1 MPTTPT
7 YPGVYIE
14 EDASLAL
21 SVSQG
26 NTAIPV
32 FIGRFS
38 PKKISA
44 TPEIT
49 RVSSWLDFTNLF
61 NVGCIRSV
69 AIKSTE
75 STPPP
80 SLSVPEK
87 SEGNADN
94 KHNNVEDKSNAKIKH
109 IAETK
114 NNAETKANAEVQ
126 DYAAVVPVTKP
137 THIDGKSTH
146 YIHQVITVT
155 YTTSSDALKLYFQ
168 NGGGPC
174 YILPISNSE
183 DTNTLALIP
192 ELIEQALE
200 ITLIVCPEQDPAYQ
214 SAIYGNLTPLLKAGY
229 FLIADNPNKETALS
243 VSLQSQTATY
253 YPAVKVSQLIQV
265 EENTV
270 TVSGYQDA
278 KVTHLAE
285 LKQQNSGLYK
295 QVIEAIKQKIADN
308 KKLIPASAIMAG
320 VYCATDARR
329 GVWKAP
335 ANVVLS
341 GISDV
346 ADRLTEDEQGTMN
359 QKGINAIRYFTNKG
373 FVVWGTRTLQDDD
386 NWRYIPVR
394 RLFNAAERDIK
405 QAMRFAV
412 FEPNSQPTWER
423 VRSAI
428 DNYLHQLWQQGALA
442 GNSPQ
447 EAYFVQIG
455 QGVTMSDIDI
465 KQGKMVVKVG
475 MAAVRPA
482 EFIILQFSQNV
493 AQ

>member
-1 MPTTPT
+1 MPIAPT

-21 SVSQG
+21 SISQG

-38 PKKISA
+38 PKKTSS
-44 TPEIT
+44 TPQVT

-61 NVGCIRSV
+61 HVGGVMSI
-69 AIKSTE
+69 AIKSIPP
-75 STPPP
+75 SPPP
-80 SLSVPEK
+80 SPPKKSKKVEGDISVENNEVVNDDTNGKEEK
-87 SEGNADN
+87 KADYTYE
-94 KHNNVEDKSNAKIKH
+94 V
-109 IAETK
+109 IA
-114 NNAETKANAEVQ
+114 N
-126 DYAAVVPVTKP
+126 
-137 THIDGKSTH
+137 
-146 YIHQVITVT
+146 

-174 YILPISNSE
+174 YILPIADLE
-183 DTNTLALIP
+183 DTKTLGLIP

-200 ITLIVCPEQDPAYQ
+200 ITLIVCSEQNSGYQ
-214 SAIYGNLTPLLKAGY
+214 SQIYNSLTPSLLNAGY
-229 FLIADNPNKETALS
+229 FLIADNQGKTTALS
-243 VSLQSQTATY
+243 ANVPSQTATY
-253 YPAVKVSQLIQV
+253 YPAVKVSQPIQM
-265 EENTV
+265 EESLV
-270 TVSGYQDA
+270 VVSGYQDA
-278 KVTHLAE
+278 EKNEVTNLTE
-285 LKQQNSGLYK
+285 LKEKNLNVYQ
-295 QVIEAIKQKIADN
+295 EAICKIQN
-308 KKLIPASAIMAG
+308 INRMIPASAVMAG
-320 VYCATDARR
+320 VYCATDTHR

-341 GISDV
+341 GISDIEE
-346 ADRLTEDEQGTMN
+346 RLTEDEQGTMN
-359 QKGINAIRYFTNKG
+359 QKGINAIRYFNNRG
-373 FVVWGTRTLQDDD
+373 FVVWGSRTLKDDD

-428 DNYLHQLWQQGALA
+428 DNYLHQLWQQGALV

-455 QGVTMSDIDI
+455 QGITMSESDIR
-465 KQGKMVVKVG
+465 QGRMIVKVG

-482 EFIILQFSQNV
+482 EFIILQFSQKV

>member
-44 TPEIT
+44 TPQMT
-49 RVSSWLDFTNLF
+49 RVSSWLDFTNQF
-61 NVGCIRSV
+61 HVGCIRSV
-69 AIKSTE
+69 TIKLTE
-75 STPPP
+75 STPPSAP
-80 SLSVPEK
+80 SVPEK
-87 SEGNADN
+87 NEDN
-94 KHNNVEDKSNAKIKH
+94 EKTENHIKDKDDAETENNTKAKSNI
-109 IAETK
+109 ETFAAQK
-114 NNAETKANAEVQ
+114 MTLYTDDNNNS
-126 DYAAVVPVTKP
+126 DSYN
-137 THIDGKSTH
+137 
-146 YIHQVITVT
+146 ITVGT

-174 YILPISNSE
+174 YILPISNPE
-183 DTNTLALIP
+183 DSNTLALIP
-192 ELIEQALE
+192 ELIKQALE
-200 ITLIVCPEQDPAYQ
+200 ITLIVCPEQDSNYQ
-214 SAIYGNLTPLLKAGY
+214 SKIYNSLTSSLLNEGY
-229 FLIADNPNKETALS
+229 FLIADNQDKKNALS

-253 YPAVKVSQLIQV
+253 YPAVKVSQLIQI
-265 EENTV
+265 EESSIE
-270 TVSGYQDA
+270 VSGYQDK

-285 LKQQNSGLYK
+285 LKRQNSELYAR
-295 QVIEAIKQKIADN
+295 VIKAIKQRIADN
-308 KKLIPASAIMAG
+308 KNLIPASAIMAG

-346 ADRLTEDEQGTMN
+346 ADRLSNNEQSAMN
-359 QKGINAIRYFTNKG
+359 QKGINAIRYFSNKG
-373 FVVWGTRTLQDDD
+373 FVVWGARTLQDDD

-455 QGVTMSDIDI
+455 QGVTMSDDDI

-493 AQ
+493 TQ

>member
-1 MPTTPT
+1 MPTVPT

-14 EDASLAL
+14 EDAPPAL

-38 PKKISA
+38 LKKPSTTT
-44 TPEIT
+44 TPQVT

-61 NVGCIRSV
+61 HVGCVTSI
-69 AIKSTE
+69 AIKST
-75 STPPP
+75 PP
-80 SLSVPEK
+80 SAAKKPKKVEK
-87 SEGNADN
+87 IEGDISTENKATKENEEVNSNTETEEEKKADY
-94 KHNNVEDKSNAKIKH
+94 
-109 IAETK
+109 TY
-114 NNAETKANAEVQ
+114 EV
-126 DYAAVVPVTKP
+126 
-137 THIDGKSTH
+137 
-146 YIHQVITVT
+146 TVGT

-174 YILPISNSE
+174 YILPIADSE
-183 DTNTLALIP
+183 DTKTLALIP
-192 ELIEQALE
+192 ELIKQALE
-200 ITLIVCPEQDPAYQ
+200 ITLIVCPEQDSDYQ
-214 SAIYGNLTPLLKAGY
+214 SKIYNNLTSSLLNEGY
-229 FLIADNPNKETALS
+229 FLIADNQDKAFAISTN
-243 VSLQSQTATY
+243 VSSQTATY
-253 YPAVKVSQLIQV
+253 YPAVKVSQLMQT
-265 EENTV
+265 EESLIDV
-270 TVSGYQDA
+270 LGYKDA
-278 KVTHLAE
+278 KANNITNLTE
-285 LKQQNSGLYK
+285 LKEKNPNVYK
-295 QVIEAIKQKIADN
+295 EAITAIKNVN
-308 KKLIPASAIMAG
+308 KTIPASAIMAG
-320 VYCATDARR
+320 VYCATDASR

-335 ANVVLS
+335 ANIVLS

-346 ADRLTEDEQGTMN
+346 EERLTEDEQGTMN
-359 QKGINAIRYFTNKG
+359 QKGINVIRYFNNRG
-373 FVVWGTRTLQDDD
+373 FVVWGTRTLKDDD

-428 DNYLHQLWQQGALA
+428 DNYLHQLWQQGALV
-442 GNSPQ
+442 GSHPQ

-455 QGVTMSDIDI
+455 QGVTMSEVDI
-465 KQGKMVVKVG
+465 KQGRMIVKVG

-482 EFIILQFSQNV
+482 EFIILQFSQKV

>member
-32 FIGRFS
+32 FIGRFLT
-38 PKKISA
+38 KKTSTTPQA
-44 TPEIT
+44 TRI
-49 RVSSWLDFTNLF
+49 SSWLDFTNLF
-61 NVGCIRSV
+61 HLGCVTSI
-69 AIKSTE
+69 AITSTAP
-75 STPPP
+75 TPPEKP
-80 SLSVPEK
+80 KTDDGDTSVKDDAKAATLS
-87 SEGNADN
+87 AD
-94 KHNNVEDKSNAKIKH
+94 E
-109 IAETK
+109 ETP
-114 NNAETKANAEVQ
+114 
-126 DYAAVVPVTKP
+126 DYTYQVVV
-137 THIDGKSTH
+137 D
-146 YIHQVITVT
+146 T
-155 YTTSSDALKLYFQ
+155 YTTGSDALKLYFQ

-174 YILPISNSE
+174 YILPIT
-183 DTNTLALIP
+183 DTQEATLAFIP
-192 ELIEQALE
+192 ELIKQALE
-200 ITLIVCPEQDPAYQ
+200 ITLIVCPEQDSNYQ
-214 SAIYGNLTPLLKAGY
+214 SKIYNSLTPALLNEGY
-229 FLIADNPNKETALS
+229 FLIADNQDKASAIS
-243 VSLQSQTATY
+243 VNVPSQTATY
-253 YPAVKVSQLIQV
+253 YPAVKVSQLMQT
-265 EENTV
+265 EESLV
-270 TVSGYQDA
+270 AVSGYRDA
-278 KVTHLAE
+278 DTTSDTITNLVQ
-285 LKQQNSGLYK
+285 LKEKNLDVYQQA
-295 QVIEAIKQKIADN
+295 VAAIQNISRT
-308 KKLIPASAIMAG
+308 IPVSAVMAG
-320 VYCATDARR
+320 VYCATDASR

-346 ADRLTEDEQGTMN
+346 AERLSEDEQGAMN
-359 QKGINAIRYFTNKG
+359 QNGINAIRYFSNKG
-373 FVVWGTRTLQDDD
+373 FVVWGARTLQDDD

-455 QGVTMSDIDI
+455 QGLTMSDADI

-493 AQ
+493 TQ

>member
-1 MPTTPT
+1 MPAIPTMSTTPT

-44 TPEIT
+44 TPQIT
-49 RVSSWLDFTNLF
+49 HVSSWLDFTNLF

-69 AIKSTE
+69 AIKLTE
-75 STPPP
+75 PTSP
-80 SLSVPEK
+80 SAPSVPEK
-87 SEGNADN
+87 NEGNE
-94 KHNNVEDKSNAKIKH
+94 KTESNTKA
-109 IAETK
+109 K
-114 NNAETKANAEVQ
+114 NNIETFVAQKMTLDTDDKNNS
-126 DYAAVVPVTKP
+126 DSYN
-137 THIDGKSTH
+137 
-146 YIHQVITVT
+146 ITVGT

-174 YILPISNSE
+174 YILPISHSE

-253 YPAVKVSQLIQV
+253 YPAVKVSQLIQMEESTIAV
-265 EENTV
+265 E
-270 TVSGYQDA
+270 GYQDK

-285 LKQQNSGLYK
+285 LKKQNSELYA
-295 QVIEAIKQKIADN
+295 QVIQAIKQKIADN
-308 KKLIPASAIMAG
+308 KKLIPASAVMAG
-320 VYCATDARR
+320 VYCATDANR

-346 ADRLTEDEQGTMN
+346 AERLSNSEQSTIN
-359 QKGINAIRYFTNKG
+359 QKGINAIRYFSNKG
-373 FVVWGTRTLQDDD
+373 FVVWGARTLQDDD

-455 QGVTMSDIDI
+455 QGITMSDIDI

>member
-32 FIGRFS
+32 FIGRFL
-38 PKKISA
+38 PKKTST
-44 TPEIT
+44 TPQIT
-49 RVSSWLDFTNLF
+49 RVNSWLDFTNLF
-61 NVGCIRSV
+61 NVGCARSI
-69 AIKSTE
+69 AITSTE
-75 STPPP
+75 PTPSEKPKTVEGDV
-80 SLSVPEK
+80 SVK
-87 SEGNADN
+87 DN
-94 KHNNVEDKSNAKIKH
+94 ERVENDTAVTT
-109 IAETK
+109 A
-114 NNAETKANAEVQ
+114 ANATTPNATEETPGYTYQ
-126 DYAAVVPVTKP
+126 VVV
-137 THIDGKSTH
+137 DS
-146 YIHQVITVT
+146 
-155 YTTSSDALKLYFQ
+155 YTISSDALKLYFQ

-174 YILPISNSE
+174 YLLPIT
-183 DTNTLALIP
+183 DTSKTDTLTLIP
-192 ELIEQALE
+192 QLIEQALE
-200 ITLIVCPEQDPAYQ
+200 ITLIVCPEQDSDYQ
-214 SAIYGNLTPLLKAGY
+214 GQIYNNLTPPLLNNGY
-229 FLIADNPNKETALS
+229 FLIADNQDKATAIS
-243 VSLQSQTATY
+243 ANVPSQTATY
-253 YPAVKVSQLIQV
+253 YPAVKVSQLMQT
-265 EENTV
+265 EEELV
-270 TVSGYQDA
+270 AVSGYKDA
-278 KVTHLAE
+278 NTTSDKVTNLAQ
-285 LKQQNSGLYK
+285 LKEKNPDVYQQ
-295 QVIEAIKQKIADN
+295 AITKIQDIS
-308 KKLIPASAIMAG
+308 KTIPASAVMAG

-346 ADRLTEDEQGTMN
+346 AERLTDDEQGTMN
-359 QKGINAIRYFTNKG
+359 QNGINAIRYFTNKG

-447 EAYFVQIG
+447 EAYFVQVG
-455 QGVTMSDIDI
+455 QDLTMSDTDI
-465 KQGKMVVKVG
+465 KQGKMIVKVG

>member
-38 PKKISA
+38 PKKTST
-44 TPEIT
+44 TPQAT
-49 RVSSWLDFTNLF
+49 RVSSWLDFTHLF
-61 NVGCIRSV
+61 NVGCITSIT
-69 AIKSTE
+69 IKSTAP
-75 STPPP
+75 TPPP
-80 SLSVPEK
+80 PPEK
-87 SEGNADN
+87 AD
-94 KHNNVEDKSNAKIKH
+94 
-109 IAETK
+109 
-114 NNAETKANAEVQ
+114 NNAEVAAMTDIAPDADDTGTDYTYEV
-126 DYAAVVPVTKP
+126 
-137 THIDGKSTH
+137 
-146 YIHQVITVT
+146 TVGT
-155 YTTSSDALKLYFQ
+155 YTTSSDALRLYFQ

-174 YILPISNSE
+174 YILPIANTE
-183 DTNTLALIP
+183 DSATLALIP

-200 ITLIVCPEQDPAYQ
+200 ITLIVCPEQDASYQ
-214 SAIYGNLTPLLKAGY
+214 SQIYNSLTPALLNAGY
-229 FLIADNPNKETALS
+229 FLIADNQNKTTAIS
-243 VSLQSQTATY
+243 TNVASQTAAY
-253 YPAVKVSQLIQV
+253 YPAVRVSQLIQA
-265 EENTV
+265 EENSI
-270 TVSGYQDA
+270 TVSGYEDA
-278 KVTHLAE
+278 TTKPDAVKNLAQ
-285 LKQQNSGLYK
+285 LKEKNKSVYQQT
-295 QVIEAIKQKIADN
+295 VDAIKSAITSN
-308 KKLIPASAIMAG
+308 GNIIPASAVMAG
-320 VYCATDARR
+320 VYCATDASR

-346 ADRLTEDEQGTMN
+346 AERLTDDQQGEMN
-359 QKGINAIRYFTNKG
+359 SKGINAIRYFSHKG
-373 FVVWGTRTLQDDD
+373 FVVWGARTLQNND

-394 RLFNAAERDIK
+394 RLFNSAERDIK

-423 VRSAI
+423 VKSAI
-428 DNYLHQLWQQGALA
+428 DNYLYSLWQQGALA
-442 GNSPQ
+442 GNKPQ

-455 QGVTMSDIDI
+455 QGITMSDDDI
-465 KQGKMVVKVG
+465 KQGKMIVKIG

>member
-1 MPTTPT
+1 
-7 YPGVYIE
+7 
-14 EDASLAL
+14 
-21 SVSQG
+21 
-26 NTAIPV
+26 
-32 FIGRFS
+32 
-38 PKKISA
+38 
-44 TPEIT
+44 
-49 RVSSWLDFTNLF
+49 
-61 NVGCIRSV
+61 
-69 AIKSTE
+69 
-75 STPPP
+75 
-80 SLSVPEK
+80 
-87 SEGNADN
+87 
-94 KHNNVEDKSNAKIKH
+94 
-109 IAETK
+109 
-114 NNAETKANAEVQ
+114 
-126 DYAAVVPVTKP
+126 
-137 THIDGKSTH
+137 
-146 YIHQVITVT
+146 
-155 YTTSSDALKLYFQ
+155 
-168 NGGGPC
+168 
-174 YILPISNSE
+174 
-183 DTNTLALIP
+183 
-192 ELIEQALE
+192 
-200 ITLIVCPEQDPAYQ
+200 
-214 SAIYGNLTPLLKAGY
+214 
-229 FLIADNPNKETALS
+229 
-243 VSLQSQTATY
+243 
-253 YPAVKVSQLIQV
+253 
-265 EENTV
+265 
-270 TVSGYQDA
+270 
-278 KVTHLAE
+278 
-285 LKQQNSGLYK
+285 
-295 QVIEAIKQKIADN
+295 
-308 KKLIPASAIMAG
+308 MAG

>member
-1 MPTTPT
+1 MSTTPT

-44 TPEIT
+44 TPQIT
-49 RVSSWLDFTNLF
+49 HVSSWLDFTNLF

-69 AIKSTE
+69 AIKLTE
-75 STPPP
+75 PTSP
-80 SLSVPEK
+80 SAPSVPEK
-87 SEGNADN
+87 NEGNE
-94 KHNNVEDKSNAKIKH
+94 KTESNTKA
-109 IAETK
+109 K
-114 NNAETKANAEVQ
+114 NNIETFVAQKMTLDTDDKNNS
-126 DYAAVVPVTKP
+126 DSYN
-137 THIDGKSTH
+137 
-146 YIHQVITVT
+146 ITVGT

-174 YILPISNSE
+174 YILPISHSE

-253 YPAVKVSQLIQV
+253 YPAVKVSQLIQMEESTIAV
-265 EENTV
+265 E
-270 TVSGYQDA
+270 GYQDK

-285 LKQQNSGLYK
+285 LKKQNSELYA
-295 QVIEAIKQKIADN
+295 QVIQAIKQKIADN
-308 KKLIPASAIMAG
+308 KKLIPASAVMAG
-320 VYCATDARR
+320 VYCATDANR

-346 ADRLTEDEQGTMN
+346 AERLSNSEQSTIN
-359 QKGINAIRYFTNKG
+359 QKGINAIRYFSNKG
-373 FVVWGTRTLQDDD
+373 FVVWGARTLQDDD

-455 QGVTMSDIDI
+455 QGITMSDIDI

>member
-1 MPTTPT
+1 MSTTPT

-14 EDASLAL
+14 EDTSLAL

-44 TPEIT
+44 TPQVT
-49 RVSSWLDFTNLF
+49 RVSSWLDFTNQF
-61 NVGCIRSV
+61 HVGCITSV
-69 AIKSTE
+69 AVKLTE
-75 STPPP
+75 PTPPP
-80 SLSVPEK
+80 APSHPEK
-87 SEGNADN
+87 NEGNAKAKDN
-94 KHNNVEDKSNAKIKH
+94 VKNFAAQNITLDTND
-109 IAETK
+109 K
-114 NNAETKANAEVQ
+114 NNS
-126 DYAAVVPVTKP
+126 DSYDVT
-137 THIDGKSTH
+137 
-146 YIHQVITVT
+146 TVT

-174 YILPISNSE
+174 YILPIPDSE
-183 DTNTLALIP
+183 DSHTLALIP
-192 ELIEQALE
+192 ELIKQALE
-200 ITLIVCPEQDPAYQ
+200 ITLIVCPEQDSNYQ
-214 SAIYGNLTPLLKAGY
+214 SKIYNSLTSSLLNEGY
-229 FLIADNPNKETALS
+229 FLIADNQDKETALN
-243 VSLQSQTATY
+243 VNLQSQTATY

-265 EENTV
+265 EENSISI
-270 TVSGYQDA
+270 SGYQDE

-285 LKQQNSGLYK
+285 LKKQNSKLYA
-295 QVIEAIKQKIADN
+295 QVIKAIKQKIADN

-346 ADRLTEDEQGTMN
+346 ADRLSDNEQSTMN
-359 QKGINAIRYFTNKG
+359 QKGINAIRYFSNKG
-373 FVVWGTRTLQDDD
+373 FVVWGARTLQDDD

-455 QGVTMSDIDI
+455 QSVTMSDDDI

-493 AQ
+493 TQ

>member
-1 MPTTPT
+1 M
-7 YPGVYIE
+7 
-14 EDASLAL
+14 
-21 SVSQG
+21 
-26 NTAIPV
+26 
-32 FIGRFS
+32 
-38 PKKISA
+38 
-44 TPEIT
+44 
-49 RVSSWLDFTNLF
+49 
-61 NVGCIRSV
+61 
-69 AIKSTE
+69 
-75 STPPP
+75 
-80 SLSVPEK
+80 
-87 SEGNADN
+87 
-94 KHNNVEDKSNAKIKH
+94 
-109 IAETK
+109 
-114 NNAETKANAEVQ
+114 
-126 DYAAVVPVTKP
+126 
-137 THIDGKSTH
+137 
-146 YIHQVITVT
+146 ITVT

-174 YILPISNSE
+174 YILPIA
-183 DTNTLALIP
+183 DTKDITLALIP
-192 ELIEQALE
+192 ELIKQALE
-200 ITLIVCPEQDPAYQ
+200 ITLIVCPEQDSNYQ
-214 SAIYGNLTPLLKAGY
+214 SKIYNNLTSSLLNEGY
-229 FLIADNPNKETALS
+229 FLIADNQDKETALN
-243 VSLQSQTATY
+243 VIPQSQTATY
-253 YPAVKVSQLIQV
+253 YPAVKVSQLIQM
-265 EENTV
+265 EESSV

-278 KVTHLAE
+278 KVTNLAE

-295 QVIEAIKQKIADN
+295 QVIEAIKQKIAEN
-308 KKLIPASAIMAG
+308 KNLIPASAVMAG
-320 VYCATDARR
+320 VYCATDASR

-346 ADRLTEDEQGTMN
+346 ADRLSDNEQSTIN
-359 QKGINAIRYFTNKG
+359 QKGINAIRYFSNKG
-373 FVVWGTRTLQDDD
+373 FVVWGARTLQDDD

-455 QGVTMSDIDI
+455 QGVTMSDTDI

-493 AQ
+493 TQ

>member
-1 MPTTPT
+1 MPAIPTMSTTPT

-32 FIGRFS
+32 FIGRFL
-38 PKKISA
+38 PKKTSA

-61 NVGCIRSV
+61 NVGCVRSI
-69 AIKSTE
+69 AITSTE
-75 STPPP
+75 PTPPKP
-80 SLSVPEK
+80 EPTPPEK
-87 SEGNADN
+87 PQTVEDDVSVKNNEGVKNDTEVAATTQATTPNAD
-94 KHNNVEDKSNAKIKH
+94 
-109 IAETK
+109 ETPPGY
-114 NNAETKANAEVQ
+114 TYQV
-126 DYAAVVPVTKP
+126 AVD
-137 THIDGKSTH
+137 I
-146 YIHQVITVT
+146 
-155 YTTSSDALKLYFQ
+155 YTISSDALKLYFQ

-174 YILPISNSE
+174 YILPIA
-183 DTNTLALIP
+183 DTSKANTLALIP
-192 ELIEQALE
+192 ALIEQALE
-200 ITLIVCPEQDPAYQ
+200 ITLIVCPEQDADYQ
-214 SAIYGNLTPLLKAGY
+214 SQIYNNLTPSLLNNGY
-229 FLIADNPNKETALS
+229 FLIADNQDKATAIS
-243 VSLQSQTATY
+243 ANVPSQTAAY
-253 YPAVKVSQLIQV
+253 YPAVKVSQLMQT
-265 EENTV
+265 EEALV
-270 TVSGYQDA
+270 AVSGYKDA
-278 KVTHLAE
+278 NTTPDKVTNLVQ
-285 LKQQNSGLYK
+285 LKEKNPDVYQQA
-295 QVIEAIKQKIADN
+295 VTAIQNISKT
-308 KKLIPASAIMAG
+308 IPASAVIAG
-320 VYCATDARR
+320 VYCATDASR

-335 ANVVLS
+335 ANVALS

-346 ADRLTEDEQGTMN
+346 AERLTEDEQGTMN
-359 QKGINAIRYFTNKG
+359 QNGINAIRYFSNKG
-373 FVVWGTRTLQDDD
+373 FVVWGARTLQDDD

-405 QAMRFAV
+405 QAMQFAV

-455 QGVTMSDIDI
+455 QGVTMSADDI

-493 AQ
+493 TP

>member
-38 PKKISA
+38 PKKTCT
-44 TPEIT
+44 TPQAT
-49 RVSSWLDFTNLF
+49 RVSSWLDFTNQF
-61 NVGCIRSV
+61 HVGCITS
-69 AIKSTE
+69 IDITSTAP
-75 STPPP
+75 TPP
-80 SLSVPEK
+80 EK
-87 SEGNADN
+87 PKTVESDN
-94 KHNNVEDKSNAKIKH
+94 GAKNDTKT
-109 IAETK
+109 ET
-114 NNAETKANAEVQ
+114 
-126 DYAAVVPVTKP
+126 AVVADAKAATLSADEETPSYKVTV
-137 THIDGKSTH
+137 G
-146 YIHQVITVT
+146 T

-174 YILPISNSE
+174 YILPIANPE
-183 DTNTLALIP
+183 DANTQALIP
-192 ELIEQALE
+192 ELIRQALE
-200 ITLIVCPEQDPAYQ
+200 ITLIVCPEQDSDYQ
-214 SAIYGNLTPLLKAGY
+214 SKIYNSLTPSLLNEGY
-229 FLIADNPNKETALS
+229 FLIADNQNKETKLNIS
-243 VSLQSQTATY
+243 PQSQTATY

-265 EENTV
+265 AESGV
-270 TVSGYQDA
+270 AVSGYQDA
-278 KVTHLAE
+278 KVTNLAE
-285 LKQQNSGLYK
+285 LKKQNSELYG
-295 QVIEAIKQKIADN
+295 QAIEKIKQKIADN
-308 KKLIPASAIMAG
+308 KHIIPASAVMAG
-320 VYCATDARR
+320 VYCATDANR

-341 GISDV
+341 GMSDV
-346 ADRLTEDEQGTMN
+346 VERLTEDEQGTMN
-359 QKGINAIRYFTNKG
+359 QKGINAIRYFTNQG
-373 FVVWGTRTLQDDD
+373 FVVWGARTQQNDD

-405 QAMRFAV
+405 QAMRIAV
-412 FEPNSQPTWER
+412 FEPNSQPTWQR

-455 QGVTMSDIDI
+455 QGLTMSDTDI

-493 AQ
+493 TQ

>member
-44 TPEIT
+44 TPQIT
-49 RVSSWLDFTNLF
+49 RVSNWLDFTNQF
-61 NVGCIRSV
+61 HVGCITSV
-69 AIKSTE
+69 AVKLTE
-75 STPPP
+75 PTLPPAP
-80 SLSVPEK
+80 SHPEK
-87 SEGNADN
+87 NEGNTKTKDN
-94 KHNNVEDKSNAKIKH
+94 VKNFAAQNITLD
-109 IAETK
+109 TDDK
-114 NNAETKANAEVQ
+114 NNS
-126 DYAAVVPVTKP
+126 DSYDVT
-137 THIDGKSTH
+137 
-146 YIHQVITVT
+146 TVT

-174 YILPISNSE
+174 YILPIPDSE
-183 DTNTLALIP
+183 DSHTLALIP
-192 ELIEQALE
+192 ELIKQALE
-200 ITLIVCPEQDPAYQ
+200 ITLIVCPEQDSNYQ
-214 SAIYGNLTPLLKAGY
+214 SKIYNSLTSSLLNEGY
-229 FLIADNPNKETALS
+229 FLITDNQDKETALN
-243 VSLQSQTATY
+243 VSQQSQTATY

-265 EENTV
+265 EENSIAI
-270 TVSGYQDA
+270 SGYQDA
-278 KVTHLAE
+278 KITHLAE
-285 LKQQNSGLYK
+285 LKKQNPELYK
-295 QVIEAIKQKIADN
+295 QVIEAIKRKIADN
-308 KKLIPASAIMAG
+308 KKFIPASAIMAG

-335 ANVVLS
+335 ANVVLK

-346 ADRLTEDEQGTMN
+346 ADRLSDNEQSTMN
-359 QKGINAIRYFTNKG
+359 QKGINAIRYFSNKG
-373 FVVWGTRTLQDDD
+373 FVVWGARTLQDDD

-405 QAMRFAV
+405 QAMRIAV

-455 QGVTMSDIDI
+455 QSVTMSDDDI

-493 AQ
+493 TQ

>member
-1 MPTTPT
+1 MPIVPT

-14 EDASLAL
+14 EDASPAL

-38 PKKISA
+38 LKKPSTTT
-44 TPEIT
+44 TPQVT

-61 NVGCIRSV
+61 HVGCVTSI
-69 AIKSTE
+69 AIKST
-75 STPPP
+75 PP
-80 SLSVPEK
+80 SAAKKPKKVEK
-87 SEGNADN
+87 IEGDISTENKATKENEEVNSNTETEEEKKADY
-94 KHNNVEDKSNAKIKH
+94 
-109 IAETK
+109 TY
-114 NNAETKANAEVQ
+114 EV
-126 DYAAVVPVTKP
+126 
-137 THIDGKSTH
+137 
-146 YIHQVITVT
+146 TVGT

-174 YILPISNSE
+174 YILPIADSE
-183 DTNTLALIP
+183 DTKTLALIP
-192 ELIEQALE
+192 ELIKQALE
-200 ITLIVCPEQDPAYQ
+200 ITLIVCPEQDSDYQ
-214 SAIYGNLTPLLKAGY
+214 SKIYNSLTSSLLNEGY
-229 FLIADNPNKETALS
+229 FLIADNQDKAFAISTN
-243 VSLQSQTATY
+243 VSSQTATY
-253 YPAVKVSQLIQV
+253 YPAVKVSQLMQM
-265 EENTV
+265 EESLIDV
-270 TVSGYQDA
+270 LGYKDA
-278 KVTHLAE
+278 KANNVTNLTE
-285 LKQQNSGLYK
+285 LKEKNPNVYK
-295 QVIEAIKQKIADN
+295 EAITAIKNVN
-308 KKLIPASAIMAG
+308 KTIPASAVMAG
-320 VYCATDARR
+320 VYCATDASR

-335 ANVVLS
+335 ANIVLS

-346 ADRLTEDEQGTMN
+346 EERLTEDEQGTMN
-359 QKGINAIRYFTNKG
+359 QKGINVIRYFNNRG
-373 FVVWGTRTLQDDD
+373 FVVWGTRTLKDDD

-428 DNYLHQLWQQGALA
+428 DNYLHQLWQQGALV
-442 GNSPQ
+442 GSHPQ

-455 QGVTMSDIDI
+455 QGVTMSEVDI
-465 KQGKMVVKVG
+465 KQGRMIVKVG

-482 EFIILQFSQNV
+482 EFIILQFSQKV

>member
-1 MPTTPT
+1 MPITPT

-21 SVSQG
+21 SISQG

-38 PKKISA
+38 PKKTSS
-44 TPEIT
+44 TPQVT

-61 NVGCIRSV
+61 HVGCVMSI
-69 AIKSTE
+69 AIKSTPP
-75 STPPP
+75 SPPP
-80 SLSVPEK
+80 PVPKKSKKVEGDISVENNEVVNDDTNGKEEEK
-87 SEGNADN
+87 TDYTY
-94 KHNNVEDKSNAKIKH
+94 KVEVN
-109 IAETK
+109 
-114 NNAETKANAEVQ
+114 
-126 DYAAVVPVTKP
+126 
-137 THIDGKSTH
+137 
-146 YIHQVITVT
+146 

-174 YILPISNSE
+174 YILPIADSK
-183 DTNTLALIP
+183 DAKTLALIP

-200 ITLIVCPEQDPAYQ
+200 ITLIVCSEQDSGYQ
-214 SAIYGNLTPLLKAGY
+214 SQIYNSLTSSLLNAGY
-229 FLIADNPNKETALS
+229 FLIADNQDKATAIS
-243 VSLQSQTATY
+243 VNSPSQTATY
-253 YPAVKVSQLIQV
+253 YPAVKVSQPMQT
-265 EENTV
+265 EESLV
-270 TVSGYQDA
+270 VVSGYQDA
-278 KVTHLAE
+278 EKNRVTNLTE
-285 LKQQNSGLYK
+285 LKEKNPDVYQQ
-295 QVIEAIKQKIADN
+295 AIYAIQNIN
-308 KKLIPASAIMAG
+308 RMIPASAVMAG
-320 VYCATDARR
+320 VYCAIDTRR

-335 ANVVLS
+335 ANVVLN

-346 ADRLTEDEQGTMN
+346 EERLTEDEQGTMN
-359 QKGINAIRYFTNKG
+359 QKGINAIRYFNNRG
-373 FVVWGTRTLQDDD
+373 FVVWGSRTLKDDD

-428 DNYLHQLWQQGALA
+428 DNYLHQLWQQGALV

-455 QGVTMSDIDI
+455 QGITMSESDIR
-465 KQGKMVVKVG
+465 QGRMIVKVG
-475 MAAVRPA
+475 MAAVCPA
-482 EFIILQFSQNV
+482 EFIILQFSQKV

>member
-21 SVSQG
+21 SVSHG

-38 PKKISA
+38 PKKTST
-44 TPEIT
+44 TPQVT
-49 RVSSWLDFTNLF
+49 RVSSWLDFTHLF
-61 NVGCIRSV
+61 NVGCVTSITITS
-69 AIKSTE
+69 
-75 STPPP
+75 
-80 SLSVPEK
+80 
-87 SEGNADN
+87 
-94 KHNNVEDKSNAKIKH
+94 
-109 IAETK
+109 
-114 NNAETKANAEVQ
+114 
-126 DYAAVVPVTKP
+126 TKP
-137 THIDGKSTH
+137 TPPEKPKTVDGDVSVKDNQGAKSDTKAAPH
-146 YIHQVITVT
+146 AEDKEPGYTYKVTVGT

-174 YILPISNSE
+174 YILPIA
-183 DTNTLALIP
+183 DTSDSNTLALIP

-200 ITLIVCPEQDPAYQ
+200 ITLIVCPEQDPSYQ
-214 SAIYGNLTPLLKAGY
+214 STIYGNLTPLLKAGY
-229 FLIADNPNKETALS
+229 FLIADNQDKTTALN
-243 VSLQSQTATY
+243 VSEPSQTATY
-253 YPAVKVSQLIQV
+253 YPAVKVSQLIQA
-265 EENTV
+265 EDSLIA
-270 TVSGYQDA
+270 VSDYEDAASSEVKNLAQLKEKNPGVYQQAIDA
-278 KVTHLAE
+278 I
-285 LKQQNSGLYK
+285 QNISN
-295 QVIEAIKQKIADN
+295 I
-308 KKLIPASAIMAG
+308 IPASAVMAG
-320 VYCATDARR
+320 VYCATDASR

-346 ADRLTEDEQGTMN
+346 TERLTEDEQGTMN

-394 RLFNAAERDIK
+394 RLFNSAERDIK

-455 QGVTMSDIDI
+455 QGITLSDTDI
-465 KQGKMVVKVG
+465 KQGKMIVKVG

>member
-1 MPTTPT
+1 MPTTST

-87 SEGNADN
+87 SEGNEKTESNIKDKDDAETEN
-94 KHNNVEDKSNAKIKH
+94 NTKAKSNVEIFAAPNITLYTDD
-109 IAETK
+109 K
-114 NNAETKANAEVQ
+114 NNRDSYN
-126 DYAAVVPVTKP
+126 
-137 THIDGKSTH
+137 
-146 YIHQVITVT
+146 ITIGT

-308 KKLIPASAIMAG
+308 KKLIPASAVMAS

-373 FVVWGTRTLQDDD
+373 FVVWGARTLQDDD